1 MPGPDSDNPA
11 PAPSASG
18 SGGGGVPAPSRTRP
32 KGGAV
37 AGQGKTVL
45 PSEPRRSWRARK
57 QKEASPAPAEPPAQ
71 GPSAGA
77 SHPVDAAV
85 PDEAPRKIHRMAL
98 AMDERQRLLLAS
110 GLGGGTGLARV
121 AGSDT
126 LAFRCPAC
134 LQQVVCTTEDAGC
147 DMECPFCQ
155 AMLRLPPVD
164 GAGRVEL
171 LATAPVAGS
180 RTDVMKAHLPE
191 LRDEEE
197 GRSGSALFQEMQ
209 PIRPEEVEGTD
220 DWGLDR
226 AARVENVR
234 RSRAWRW
241 LLPMLVVIGLASW
254 VLVRRHD
261 AARATVAQQ
270 SQGEAASGA
279 VGGPEDWDQMS
290 PRRFFLA
297 ADAKIRAYLEAPT
310 LEVKVAHVRH
320 AGDEMLRKMRIYY
333 GRRGGY
339 APETDRNG
347 PVQTIT
353 LGEERTVGGRK
364 FQMVIAGFRDGGR
377 GIYALGLEQGQLVVD
392 WEYSVGYGEVTI
404 PDLWAERPIVPV
416 LMRVYLTEGRYFGDG
431 FEEPLYRQF
440 DLTTASLV
448 EKAIPVYARRGSP
461 VEVALREA
469 WFDAS
474 VDAIGKEG
482 RAARRLDFVVRVRFE
497 NAEGHAGFL
506 IDEVL
511 ARGWILP

>member
-1 MPGPDSDNPA
+1 M
-11 PAPSASG
+11 
-18 SGGGGVPAPSRTRP
+18 PAPSRPRP
-32 KGGAV
+32 KRGAV

-45 PSEPRRSWRARK
+45 PSDPRKSWRARK
-57 QKEASPAPAEPPAQ
+57 QKEAASAPVRPGAEPGARGPA
-71 GPSAGA
+71 AGV
-77 SHPVDAAV
+77 SHPADAA
-85 PDEAPRKIHRMAL
+85 APGAPPRELHRMAR

-134 LQQVVCTTEDAGC
+134 LQQVACTTQDAGRG
-147 DMECPFCQ
+147 MECPFCQ

-171 LATAPVAGS
+171 LSATLVSGS
-180 RTDVMKAHLPE
+180 GTDVTKARLPE

-197 GRSGSALFQEMQ
+197 GRSGTALFQERHLIA
-209 PIRPEEVEGTD
+209 PREVEGTD
-220 DWGLDR
+220 DWGLDH
-226 AARVENVR
+226 ATRVENVR

-254 VLVRRHD
+254 VLVKHRD
-261 AARATVAQQ
+261 AARATVEEQ
-270 SQGEAASGA
+270 SPGEAASGTA
-279 VGGPEDWDQMS
+279 VGPEDWDQMS

-297 ADAKIRAYLEAPT
+297 ADAKIRAYLGAPT
-310 LEVKVAHVRH
+310 IEGKLAHVRH
-320 AGDEMLRKMRIYY
+320 AGEEMLRKMRIHYD
-333 GRRGGY
+333 RRGGY

-347 PVQTIT
+347 PVQTIA
-353 LGEERTVGGRK
+353 LGEERTVGGCK
-364 FQMVIAGFRDGGR
+364 FQMVIVGFRDGGK
-377 GIYALGLEQGQLVVD
+377 GIYALGLEQGRLVVD

-416 LMRVYLTEGRYFGDG
+416 LMRVYLTEGRYFSDG
-431 FEEPLYRQF
+431 FEETLYRHF
-440 DLTTASLV
+440 DLTTASV
-448 EKAIPVYARRGSP
+448 AEKAIPVYARRGGG
-461 VEVALREA
+461 VEAALHEA

-474 VDAIGKEG
+474 IDAIGKEG
-482 RAARRLDFVVRVRFE
+482 RVSRRLDFVVRIRYE
-497 NAEGHAGFL
+497 NAEGHAGFV